1 MTIMKKV
8 LFGILMAVSASFATA
23 QTAVMQQDMFADMG
37 PDDKAVVVAVHCGST
52 DADVR
57 KDAIEKFN
65 ARLRN
70 EFPNCDFRQAWTS
83 RQIVRELGAQGEV
96 MFTPVQLLNE
106 LSVLG
111 YTHVLIQSS
120 DMTDGVEMQH
130 LRSEVQAAT
139 RKFKHI
145 RVGEPLLHS
154 VKDYEMMILATAAA
168 YGKEKEANVLVC
180 YASKGALDTS
190 YTMLDYM
197 LRDRGMDNW
206 YVTTI
211 GGYPDLENLKN
222 ELKQRKDKKINLI
235 PCVFLAGEH
244 VRADVVEKMKDDL
257 KDSKFKVSVT
267 MHSLGES
274 NEILDRYME
283 HARFARQYR
292 TLTPTEIKLVESAY

>member
-1 MTIMKKV
+1 MKKV
-8 LFGILMAVSASFATA
+8 LLGLLMAMSVSFAA
-23 QTAVMQQDMFADMG
+23 SQTTVMQQDMFANMG
-37 PDDKAVVVAVHCGST
+37 PDDKAVVVAVHYGST

-65 ARLRN
+65 ARLRK
-70 EFPNCDFRQAWTS
+70 EFPDCDFRQAWTS
-83 RQIVRELGAQGEV
+83 RSIVRQLDAQGEV
-96 MFTPVQLLNE
+96 ILTPVQLLNE

-120 DMTDGVEMQH
+120 EMTDGVELQH
-130 LRSEVQAAT
+130 LRNEVQAAK
-139 RKFKHI
+139 RKFKQV
-145 RVGEPLLHS
+145 RLGAPLLHN

-168 YGKEKEANVLVC
+168 YGEEKMGNVLVC
-180 YASKGALDTS
+180 YASKGSLDTS

-197 LRDRGMDNW
+197 LRDKGMDNW

-211 GGYPDLENLKN
+211 GGYPDLENLKC

-244 VRADVVEKMKDDL
+244 IKADVVKKMKDELEDA
-257 KDSKFKVSVT
+257 KFKVKVT

-274 NEILDRYME
+274 DEILDRYME
-283 HARFARQYR
+283 HAKFARQYR
-292 TLTPTEIKLVESAY
+292 ALTPSEIKIVESTY